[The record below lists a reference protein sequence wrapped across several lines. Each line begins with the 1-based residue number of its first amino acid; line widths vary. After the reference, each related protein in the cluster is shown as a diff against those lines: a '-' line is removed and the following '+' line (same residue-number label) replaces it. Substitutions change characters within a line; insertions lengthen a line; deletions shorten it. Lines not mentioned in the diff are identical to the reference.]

1 MDSGPRK
8 KEEKPL
14 VQDHDR
20 QPSCECNH
28 AFGRARQDAPKD
40 GDPDGAQVQQIRS
53 SNGGD
58 DQRWRNTFPPPFT
71 RLTFL
76 VKTIGFGT
84 DGGRG
89 MAAGPC
95 GEWR

>member
-14 VQDHDR
+14 VQDHHR

-53 SNGGD
+53 IDNWLWYGWWERNGG
-58 DQRWRNTFPPPFT
+58 RPMR
-71 RLTFL
+71 
-76 VKTIGFGT
+76 
-84 DGGRG
+84 
-89 MAAGPC
+89 
-95 GEWR
+95 